1 MQDAQA
7 QGDNPAVLLAQYK
20 ISNLKHRIGQW
31 PLPYWEPKD
40 FSPRRLKPTSG
51 DFAVVLACPAV
62 LESPSINPIGYFF
75 GGIVAAFVRIVVFV
89 RSIVHSRRR

>member
-40 FSPRRLKPTSG
+40 STL
-51 DFAVVLACPAV
+51 C
-62 LESPSINPIGYFF
+62 
-75 GGIVAAFVRIVVFV
+75 VFK
-89 RSIVHSRRR
+89 RFQERF